1 MKTIYPSGTG
11 TWTIRGTSSMTAIF
25 RSRTRRATNAPRR
38 QDMQRNGVKPKRVL
52 SSRIC
57 ARANRRRFSRAL
69 WDRKSNTT
77 TASSSGKSASG
88 SKKDL
93 NAFRAHVGYDRAF
106 KPNTEGIESFDS
118 MAERIASVV
127 RELVDEL
134 ADGESALVVGHRE
147 PSVSG
152 ILRLRGATDWKD
164 IPLLD
169 LPRGAWKLDFD
180 SERNASRSG

>member
-1 MKTIYPSGTG
+1 M
-11 TWTIRGTSSMTAIF
+11 R
-25 RSRTRRATNAPRR
+25 
-38 QDMQRNGVKPKRVL
+38 RNGVKPKRVL
-52 SSRIC
+52 SSPYLRTRESAQIL
-57 ARANRRRFSRAL
+57 SSVMGSEVEYD
-69 WDRKSNTT
+69 DRLVEWQV
-77 TASSSGKSASG
+77 GEWFG
-88 SKKDL
+88 KDL
-93 NAFRAHVGYDRAF
+93 NAFRAHVGYDRKPF

-169 LPRGAWKLDFD
+169 LPRGAAWKLDFD
-180 SERNASRSG
+180 SNGTLLEAGKAYDHSNPNDPRALR